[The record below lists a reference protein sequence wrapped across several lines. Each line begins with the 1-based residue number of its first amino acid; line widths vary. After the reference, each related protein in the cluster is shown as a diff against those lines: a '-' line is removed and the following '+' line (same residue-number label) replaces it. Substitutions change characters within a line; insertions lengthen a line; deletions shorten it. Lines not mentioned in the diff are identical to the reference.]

1 MLSRVNLICWLVTLS
16 IIIFGAFYLNY
27 QNGKIE
33 KQAEKIDQLTK
44 DKESLTLNLEKRN
57 NDVVALSK
65 RNKELEASA
74 KKDTSGFDW
83 GFDISDSPVIKQLQE
98 QCISCP
104 K

>member
-1 MLSRVNLICWLVTLS
+1 MARINLICWLVALG
-16 IIIFGAFYLNY
+16 IIIFGALYLSYLKNAL
-27 QNGKIE
+27 
-33 KQAEKIDQLTK
+33 QAEKASNKQLV
-44 DKESLTLNLEKRN
+44 LTLEKRN

-65 RNKELEASA
+65 RNKELEANA

-83 GFDISDSPVIKQLQE
+83 SFDLSNSPVIKQLQE

>member
-1 MLSRVNLICWLVTLS
+1 MLSRVNIICWVIALA
-16 IIIFGAFYLNY
+16 IIIFGGFYLKYLN
-27 QNGKIE
+27 NALSEE
-33 KQAEKIDQLTK
+33 KKSNKQLV
-44 DKESLTLNLEKRN
+44 LTLEKRN

-83 GFDISDSPVIKQLQE
+83 AVNISNSPVINQLQE
-98 QCISCP
+98 QCVSCP